1 MTDDL
6 FVVFGDDFK
15 YMNAPWMYDSLDN
28 MIKYMNDNYGDK
40 YLFKYSTPSDYVDAL
55 QKHDVEWPTKQDDM
69 MPYSNDWDDFWNG
82 YYTSRANSKAYIR
95 AASHNLHASS

>member
-28 MIKYMNDNYGDK
+28 MIKYMNENYGDK
-40 YLFKYSTPSDYVDAL
+40 YLFKYSTPSDYIDAI
-55 QKHDVEWPTKQDDM
+55 QKYDVEWPTK
-69 MPYSNDWDDFWNG
+69 
-82 YYTSRANSKAYIR
+82 
-95 AASHNLHASS
+95 

>member
-28 MIKYMNDNYGDK
+28 MIKYMNENYGDK
-40 YLFKYSTPSDYVDAL
+40 YLFKYSTPSDYIDAI
-55 QKHDVEWPTKQDDM
+55 QKHDVELPTK
-69 MPYSNDWDDFWNG
+69 
-82 YYTSRANSKAYIR
+82 
-95 AASHNLHASS
+95 